1 MLMDDKQL
9 LKDCIAGKT
18 RAQKQLYDRFAPKMY
33 GVCLRY
39 SNDNGTAE
47 DYLQEAFIRVFTQ
60 LKSFRSEGSLE
71 GWIRRVVVNT
81 CLSFIRKNDVMRHS
95 IEIEQFTQLHSDDA
109 NIPDKIHA
117 DELLGCIRSLP
128 AGFRTVFNLYAIEGY
143 THKEIGTLL
152 GIKEGT
158 SKSQYAR
165 ARLWLQQRIK
175 NQSDKEE

>member
-9 LKDCIAGKT
+9 LKDCIAGNAK
-18 RAQKQLYDRFAPKMY
+18 AQKQLYDRYAPKMF

-39 SNDNGTAE
+39 SNDNSTAE

-60 LKSFRSEGSLE
+60 IKSFRSEGSLE

-95 IEIEQFTQLHSDDA
+95 LEIEQFTQLHSDDTD
-109 NIPDKIHA
+109 IPDKIHA

-128 AGFRTVFNLYAIEGY
+128 TGFRTVFNLYAIEGY

-152 GIKEGT
+152 GINEGT

-175 NQSDKEE
+175 KQSDKEE